1 VKTYWVIRHD
11 FTGTYLTGMKRW
23 GDFEDAVRF
32 DTKDGALLYSDT
44 MHPGVTKVLVVEET
58 APEHLNIPEVLTE
71 YFRRQLEHHEGLR
84 ATEQVV

>member
-1 VKTYWVIRHD
+1 
-11 FTGTYLTGMKRW
+11 
-23 GDFEDAVRF
+23 
-32 DTKDGALLYSDT
+32 LLYSDT